1 MSASHQIIERLSRLL
16 HDEISAIAIGELEV
30 VRKLYSEKPALLN
43 ELEEASGQ
51 IEAHLKKGGDQSAR
65 LREDLTNLYALI
77 RKDQLLLERMAD
89 ATGRA
94 AQEISKIRDRYGLGG
109 LYESS
114 GSLRKDDVARPQHID
129 QSI

>member
-30 VRKLYSEKPALLN
+30 VRKLYSEKSALLN

-51 IEAHLKKGGDQSAR
+51 IEAHLKKGG
-65 LREDLTNLYALI
+65 DLTNLYALI